1 MKHTHSMCQLI
12 VASYHN
18 MGCICYLARSTSP
31 KRSRR
36 DGKPET
42 ERVPGNTDL
51 DVGDQTDWD
60 QKHHQRLQ
68 DTLPLEAPSAPD
80 SKPENGAVSKES
92 EKKPNEHREGQ
103 KHSSNPTEIPR
114 SRSFFQVLII
124 IL

>member
-1 MKHTHSMCQLI
+1 MKHTNSMCQLI
-12 VASYHN
+12 VVSYHN
-18 MGCICYLARSTSP
+18 MGCICYLAGSTSP

-51 DVGDQTDWD
+51 DVGDRTDRD
-60 QKHHQRLQ
+60 QKHRHRLQ
-68 DTLPLEAPSAPD
+68 DALPLEATSAPD
-80 SKPENGAVSKES
+80 SKPENGVVSKES
-92 EKKPNEHREGQ
+92 EKKPNEHREGP
-103 KHSSNPTEIPR
+103 KHSSNTSEVPR